1 MHGLLVS
8 CPFNFSNG
16 NLKQQLSHIG
26 VFICY
31 QNIYAK
37 NKLNLPIC
45 GIHLLN
51 PYKTVVSH
59 LKVIEKVN
67 GRDCPCF
74 CFPPLQ
80 TSEGKIVFLELQR
93 NTGVQLYVPRFSR

>member
-31 QNIYAK
+31 QNIDAK

-59 LKVIEKVN
+59 VN
-67 GRDCPCF
+67 TKYIHNP
-74 CFPPLQ
+74 
-80 TSEGKIVFLELQR
+80 IFLF
-93 NTGVQLYVPRFSR
+93 VMFSSYCNY

>member
-8 CPFNFSNG
+8 CPFNFPNR

-31 QNIYAK
+31 QNIDAK
-37 NKLNLPIC
+37 NKLNLHIH

-51 PYKTVVSH
+51 PYKTVVIH
-59 LKVIEKVN
+59 LNQLIGDERITK
-67 GRDCPCF
+67 DA
-74 CFPPLQ
+74 
-80 TSEGKIVFLELQR
+80 VF
-93 NTGVQLYVPRFSR
+93 